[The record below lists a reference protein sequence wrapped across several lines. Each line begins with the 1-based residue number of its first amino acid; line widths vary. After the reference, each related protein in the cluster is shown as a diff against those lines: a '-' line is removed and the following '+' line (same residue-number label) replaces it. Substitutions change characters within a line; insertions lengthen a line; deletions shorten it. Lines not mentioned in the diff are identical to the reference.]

1 MKKIGET
8 YLIDTNIIIDFF
20 SNDFEL
26 KEKLTTSNIL
36 IPAVV
41 IGELYFG
48 AYASSN
54 AKSKIREIEEFIKAC
69 EIVYVD
75 IDTAKYYGKVKSQ
88 LKKSGTPIPENDVWI
103 TALSLQY
110 KAVLATRDKHFDKPE
125 DIKVEYW

>member
-1 MKKIGET
+1 MRKTGKT

-20 SNDFEL
+20 SNDLEL
-26 KEKLTTSNIL
+26 KEKLSVSKIL
-36 IPAVV
+36 IPSVV
-41 IGELYFG
+41 VGELYFG
-48 AYASSN
+48 AYASLRT
-54 AKSKIREIEEFIKAC
+54 KSKISEIEEFIKEC

-103 TALSLQY
+103 AALSLQH
-110 KAVLATRDKHFDKPE
+110 KAVVATRDKHFDKPE